1 MSSTLATTMRPI
13 LGTFSLALLLGVGSL
28 QAAETTAPVTTKPAA
43 SAADLQQEEE
53 SSSALKGL
61 EAAKA
66 ESEKEWDAY
75 RAKAVDSPVV
85 GQYVGTLISE
95 KGEAS
100 EAEMTLDHYKC
111 FVLRVKKDTTR
122 MELGRYEVQGDT
134 VVLKTNEGK
143 AYRWFSTKTPD
154 RLELLGDEGKPLE
167 KKPEGCCTLIKS

>member
-1 MSSTLATTMRPI
+1 MASTNATSIRPHMGPVS
-13 LGTFSLALLLGVGSL
+13 LGRLLGVGTV
-28 QAAETTAPVTTKPAA
+28 QAAETTAPVMTKPAA
-43 SAADLQQEEE
+43 TEADLQQEEE

-61 EAAKA
+61 EAAMA

-85 GQYVGTLISE
+85 GQYVGTVISE

-122 MELGRYEVQGDT
+122 MELGRYEVRGDT
-134 VVLKTNEGK
+134 LVLKTNEGK

-154 RLELLGDEGKPLE
+154 RLELLGAEGKPLE